1 MGKFETGTK
10 RSDAMR
16 GHDAEP
22 ALEDM
27 LNDPMT
33 LALMASDGVAVDE
46 VKDLLVDARRRY
58 GATASRP

>member
-1 MGKFETGTK
+1 
-10 RSDAMR
+10 MR

-22 ALEDM
+22 ALDDM

-33 LALMASDGVAVDE
+33 LALMASDGVAADE

-58 GATASRP
+58 GDTTSGS